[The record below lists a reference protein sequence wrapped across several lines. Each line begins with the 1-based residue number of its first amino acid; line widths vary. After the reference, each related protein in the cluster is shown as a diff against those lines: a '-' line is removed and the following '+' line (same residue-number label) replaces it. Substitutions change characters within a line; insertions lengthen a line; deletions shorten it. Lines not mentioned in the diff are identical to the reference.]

1 MEILCVKY
9 ECTNPNSNII
19 SLETLEGRSGGGCP
33 YLGGGSGKKKIIFIP
48 IHRQKKKHGP
58 FFFGGKC
65 PEFAATSS
73 RLTHSASSL
82 CTCKMKQLLNRL
94 SVMESTAWRI
104 SNR

>member
-1 MEILCVKY
+1 MSIF
-9 ECTNPNSNII
+9 
-19 SLETLEGRSGGGCP
+19 GGG
-33 YLGGGSGKKKIIFIP
+33 GGGGGGGAVVKRKSYSYHTP
-48 IHRQKKKHGP
+48 TKKKHGP